1 MQLVPDIIFNWRSG
15 LDDELIVYSVSVI
28 TQKQNNNKNRSTRLL
43 ERKRLF
49 IRGGSGMDL
58 LHVVA
63 GPCLF
68 VAPIEA
74 FRIFFLLTSSNVFMA
89 SKQ

>member
-1 MQLVPDIIFNWRSG
+1 M
-15 LDDELIVYSVSVI
+15 DDELIMYSVSVI
-28 TQKQNNNKNRSTRLL
+28 TKKQNNNKNRSTRLL
-43 ERKRLF
+43 ERKRLS

-74 FRIFFLLTSSNVFMA
+74 FRNFFLTSSNVSWLQSSEGNYLYVQA
-89 SKQ
+89 VN